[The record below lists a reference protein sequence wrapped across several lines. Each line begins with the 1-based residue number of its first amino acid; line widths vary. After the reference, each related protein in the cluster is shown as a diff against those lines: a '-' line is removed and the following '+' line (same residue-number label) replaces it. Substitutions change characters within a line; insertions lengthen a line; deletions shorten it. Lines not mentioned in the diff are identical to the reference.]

1 MTIDEAI
8 SNVKSA
14 MNAFPNQPDMVRLT
28 IEHYNKLMELAPK
41 AKATSTKTKPPVP
54 KPEPK
59 NEEKEVN
66 NSGFEALPDSPP
78 TIKDVKQAL
87 IQLAKKGESEREK
100 AHQLLHEI
108 GGVKK
113 AADVPED
120 KRKELIDATRKI
132 LTE

>member
-28 IEHYNKLMELAPK
+28 IEHYNKLLELAPK
-41 AKATSTKTKPPVP
+41 TKATSAKAKPPVP

-59 NEEKEVN
+59 KEEVN

-120 KRKELIDATRKI
+120 KRKELIDATRKV

>member
-14 MNAFPNQPDMVRLT
+14 MNAFPNQPDMVKLT
-28 IEHYNKLMELAPK
+28 IEHYNKLLELAPK
-41 AKATSTKTKPPVP
+41 AKSTSTKSKPSVP

-59 NEEKEVN
+59 KEEVN
-66 NSGFEALPDSPP
+66 NSGFEELPETTP

-120 KRKELIDATRKI
+120 KRKELIDAARKV